1 MIVVVLLLLYG
12 STVDLF
18 CFLGWVGCIQQLDV
32 ILVCVLAL
40 LCCVRL
46 HSQNLDVLLNLY
58 PNAAK
63 VLTRRSAMGNTF
75 DRSRIEVGKK
85 VLSCLYPRKTEPC
98 HAAPPSQPANLAE
111 TTSPTNEQIDL
122 CSASSARRGE
132 ICSSSQCSSTKA
144 EVGS

>member
-40 LCCVRL
+40 LCCVRP

-63 VLTRRSAMGNTF
+63 VLTRRSATGNTF

-85 VLSCLYPRKTEPC
+85 VLSCLRSLSKKNRAMPRRAT
-98 HAAPPSQPANLAE
+98 QPA
-111 TTSPTNEQIDL
+111 
-122 CSASSARRGE
+122 
-132 ICSSSQCSSTKA
+132 SQFGGDDKA
-144 EVGS
+144 DQRAN